1 MGTGCK
7 SALHHLHRDKA
18 RNRVDDLQS
27 AIKDCRAADV
37 AVLEEQVH
45 QRLRE
50 CWAELNQ
57 PSPAT
62 SLQVIESEADLSF
75 CLFTLRLLQLS
86 EEEDDATSKL
96 AELAFGN
103 TPKPELVELQQADV
117 GAAQGGR
124 AANFQEVNT
133 NLIFFSLCSNLQT
146 GPDKV
151 TCHEGNGRNVF
162 PYMSDVLP
170 AICPRPSA
178 FLRPKCALWD
188 CPRPAQG
195 SEWCRDYCSSF
206 HATLAIN
213 EDMPGMTL
221 VLRPGGIDLKD
232 GPLFA
237 ALSTK
242 IQGKFVGIP
251 VFEGAA
257 TARSPW
263 NASGM
268 ELFDLCVLEDESLR
282 EWLFF

>member
-62 SLQVIESEADLSF
+62 SLQ
-75 CLFTLRLLQLS
+75 TLRLLQLS

-117 GAAQGGR
+117 GPAQGGR
-124 AANFQEVNT
+124 AANFQEEYYVNQ
-133 NLIFFSLCSNLQT
+133 NVVGQKLPYADHYESNLQT
-146 GPDKV
+146 GPDNV
-151 TCHEGNGRNVF
+151 TCHEGVNHYNYQQYNMHQELPRDLYV
-162 PYMSDVLP
+162 DVDP
-170 AICPRPSA
+170 T
-178 FLRPKCALWD
+178 
-188 CPRPAQG
+188 
-195 SEWCRDYCSSF
+195 E
-206 HATLAIN
+206 
-213 EDMPGMTL
+213 
-221 VLRPGGIDLKD
+221 
-232 GPLFA
+232 
-237 ALSTK
+237 
-242 IQGKFVGIP
+242 
-251 VFEGAA
+251 
-257 TARSPW
+257 
-263 NASGM
+263 
-268 ELFDLCVLEDESLR
+268 
-282 EWLFF
+282 